1 MIKAMLIVASLGINT
16 EMPDMDSCLKARAAI
31 SAQDSSIKSLCIP
44 KTDEVSKMKEMFSIF
59 LTDLTIKTIDSV
71 KSVMDSSQSDW
82 AKQYWGNVLAYLLR
96 LGNRLN

>member
-59 LTDLTIKTIDSV
+59 LNMIDTIKEYEEID
-71 KSVMDSSQSDW
+71 
-82 AKQYWGNVLAYLLR
+82 
-96 LGNRLN
+96 RLNRTEDPECCDSES

>member
-44 KTDEVSKMKEMFSIF
+44 KADETSKMKEMFSIF
-59 LTDLTIKTIDSV
+59 LNMIDTIKEYEEID
-71 KSVMDSSQSDW
+71 
-82 AKQYWGNVLAYLLR
+82 
-96 LGNRLN
+96 RLNDAENRFCEDCSG

>member
-44 KTDEVSKMKEMFSIF
+44 KADETSKMKEMFSIF
-59 LTDLTIKTIDSV
+59 LNMIDQIKEYEEID
-71 KSVMDSSQSDW
+71 
-82 AKQYWGNVLAYLLR
+82 
-96 LGNRLN
+96 RLNDAENRQCEDCT

>member
-44 KTDEVSKMKEMFSIF
+44 KADELSKMKEMFGIF
-59 LTDLTIKTIDSV
+59 LNMIDTIKEYEEID
-71 KSVMDSSQSDW
+71 
-82 AKQYWGNVLAYLLR
+82 R
-96 LGNRLN
+96 LNDEENRLCEECNG

>member
-44 KTDEVSKMKEMFSIF
+44 KADETSKMKEMFSIF
-59 LTDLTIKTIDSV
+59 LNMIDQIKEYEEID
-71 KSVMDSSQSDW
+71 
-82 AKQYWGNVLAYLLR
+82 
-96 LGNRLN
+96 RLNDAENRFCEDCSG

>member
-1 MIKAMLIVASLGINT
+1 MVIIFWRLYQLIKAMLIVASLGINT

-59 LTDLTIKTIDSV
+59 LNMIDQIKEYEEID
-71 KSVMDSSQSDW
+71 
-82 AKQYWGNVLAYLLR
+82 
-96 LGNRLN
+96 RLNDAENRFCEDCSG

>member
-44 KTDEVSKMKEMFSIF
+44 KADETSKMKEMFSIF
-59 LTDLTIKTIDSV
+59 LNMIDQIKEYEEID
-71 KSVMDSSQSDW
+71 
-82 AKQYWGNVLAYLLR
+82 R
-96 LGNRLN
+96 LNDEENRLCEDCSG

>member
-59 LTDLTIKTIDSV
+59 LNMIDTIKEYEEID
-71 KSVMDSSQSDW
+71 
-82 AKQYWGNVLAYLLR
+82 
-96 LGNRLN
+96 RLNDAENRFCEDCSG